1 MENLRIQAFE
11 TPLPKRL
18 FIAEQHTS
26 QSRIPHIFECSNGHK
41 FQTPE
46 KGIWGDQSTAAVTLL
61 PESLSFEKLALSRS
75 KQAAH
80 YCAANL
86 ADLLG
91 MDINLLGRSP
101 RAPDNYTPIKR
112 EDRILGSGFLD
123 EQNTTSPFGRLQFT
137 QQTKQPAFDLSLR
150 KEGFRLEDEIPEQV
164 EVGLPRFEYS
174 PVRLDLNSGRR
185 LDNYQGLDN
194 FNEQGYYGMDEQLD
208 ESMGGDDFR
217 KRKRKNNAQLK
228 ILKQEFGK
236 GEAWNKEKITLV
248 AQTTGL
254 SESQVYKWCWD
265 QKKKMEEQEAN
276 KTTGF
281 SRARELES
289 ARLKAIQEC
298 QESLQNTPLGKRRQ
312 EKLIWTPASNSRKN

>member
-1 MENLRIQAFE
+1 M
-11 TPLPKRL
+11 T
-18 FIAEQHTS
+18 EQHTS
-26 QSRIPHIFECSNGHK
+26 QSRIPLLVEGSNTHK

-46 KGIWGDQSTAAVTLL
+46 KGIWGDQSTAAATLF
-61 PESLSFEKLALSRS
+61 PDSLSFEKLALSRS

-101 RAPDNYTPIKR
+101 RAPDNYTPLKR
-112 EDRILGSGFLD
+112 EDRLLGSGFLD

-137 QQTKQPAFDLSLR
+137 QQTKQAAFDLSLR
-150 KEGFRLEDEIPEQV
+150 KEGFRLEDEIHGHT
-164 EVGLPRFEYS
+164 EVGLARFEYS
-174 PVRLDLNSGRR
+174 PVRLDLNSSRR
-185 LDNYQGLDN
+185 LDNYQGLDS
-194 FNEQGYYGMDEQLD
+194 FHDQGYYGMDEQLD
-208 ESMGGDDFR
+208 ESLGGDDFR

-236 GEAWNKEKITLV
+236 GETWNKEKITQV

-265 QKKKMEEQEAN
+265 QKKKIEEQEAS
-276 KTTGF
+276 KTNGS
-281 SRARELES
+281 SRAKELES

-298 QESLQNTPLGKRRQ
+298 QDSLQNTPLGKRRP
-312 EKLIWTPASNSRKN
+312 EKVIWTPASNSRKN

>member
-1 MENLRIQAFE
+1 MEHPKMQAFE

-18 FIAEQHTS
+18 FLAEHTTS
-26 QSRIPHIFECSNGHK
+26 QSRPLQLADNSNAHK

-46 KGIWGDQSTAAVTLL
+46 KGIWGDQSTAAATLF
-61 PESLSFEKLALSRS
+61 PDSLSFEKLAQSRS

-86 ADLLG
+86 AELLG

-101 RAPDNYTPIKR
+101 RIPDNYTPIKR
-112 EDRILGSGFLD
+112 EERLSVSGFLD
-123 EQNTTSPFGRLQFT
+123 EHHTLSPFGRLQFT
-137 QQTKQPAFDLSLR
+137 QQTKQAAFDLSLR
-150 KEGFRLEDEIPEQV
+150 KDGFRLGEDQSEQV
-164 EVGLPRFEYS
+164 DMPLPRFEYS
-174 PVRLDLNSGRR
+174 PVRLDLNPTRR
-185 LDNYQGLDN
+185 LDNYS
-194 FNEQGYYGMDEQLD
+194 FNDGFGEQGYYGMDEQFD
-208 ESMGGDDFR
+208 ESCGGDDFR

-236 GEAWNKEKITLV
+236 GEAWNKDKITQV
-248 AQTTGL
+248 AMTTGL

-265 QKKKMEEQEAN
+265 QKKKLEEQETN
-276 KTTGF
+276 KSSGAQ
-281 SRARELES
+281 RAREIEA

-312 EKLIWTPASNSRKN
+312 DRILWTPVSTSRKN